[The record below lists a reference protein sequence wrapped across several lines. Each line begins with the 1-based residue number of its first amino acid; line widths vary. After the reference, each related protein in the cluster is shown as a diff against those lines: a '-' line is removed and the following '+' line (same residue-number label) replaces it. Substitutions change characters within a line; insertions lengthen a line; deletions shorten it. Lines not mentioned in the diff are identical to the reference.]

1 MSGFASADFRLA
13 LGAVCIGFAP
23 LFVRFLPV
31 PPTVVGFYRCALAAL
46 ILLPLVLIKD
56 RHSLL
61 SAFRPRD
68 SSNRSAWFFFIA
80 AGFVF
85 SGDLAVWHRS
95 IQLVGAGIAT
105 LLANTQVFYLVLF
118 AAVTGREPLTARKSV
133 AVLLGFAGLALIS
146 KVGTGAELPDD
157 WIEGLIWGLSTG
169 VFYASYLTLMKR
181 VDAAKISL
189 SIEAKIALVS
199 TFTALGLF
207 FIGQTTQESFALD
220 LKSFLWLVS
229 LAVICQIFGWI
240 LITSNLSRVPLSRA
254 GIIIM
259 LQPVTSV
266 ILSRILFNEPLSPLQ
281 ILGIVATL
289 CGVYLGKT

>member
-1 MSGFASADFRLA
+1 MPFSSAEFRLA

-46 ILLPLVLIKD
+46 ILMPFVIVKD
-56 RHSLL
+56 RQTLL
-61 SAFRPRD
+61 IAFRP
-68 SSNRSAWFFFIA
+68 SEATNRRAWVFFVA
-80 AGFVF
+80 AGFTF

-105 LLANTQVFYLVLF
+105 LLANTQVFYLVMF
-118 AAVTGREPLTARKSV
+118 AVLTGRESLTTKKIT
-133 AVLLGFAGLALIS
+133 AVLLGFAGLVLIS
-146 KVGTGAELPDD
+146 KVGTGAELPHD
-157 WIEGLIWGLSTG
+157 WLEGLAWGLSTG
-169 VFYASYLTLMKR
+169 VFYATYLTLMKR

-199 TFTALGLF
+199 TFTAIGLF
-207 FIGQTTQESFALD
+207 FIGRSTGESFLLD
-220 LKSFLWLVS
+220 FESFLWLVS
-229 LAVICQIFGWI
+229 LAIICQIAGWI

-266 ILSRILFNEPLSPLQ
+266 ILGHIMFQEPLSSLQ
-281 ILGIVATL
+281 ILGIIATL
-289 CGVYLGKT
+289 GGVYLGKT